1 MAKAKKNMSNTS
13 LITKQ
18 FYNIARGNVS
28 HTKLQ
33 KLQHHRNDSIKR
45 SWVTCAKTTWT
56 NFCIKTG
63 LSNKKWKCENKTVGF
78 LKKENSK

>member
-33 KLQHHRNDSIKR
+33 KLQHHRNDSYKKILGYLCQNNMDKFLHQD
-45 SWVTCAKTTWT
+45 WT
-56 NFCIKTG
+56 IQ
-63 LSNKKWKCENKTVGF
+63 
-78 LKKENSK
+78 